1 MRINDVSICTPFCGE
16 SLALSIASNSI
27 SLTLVDNNGEQVPSQ
42 VMSQNHESLEN
53 LLQEDRRFAPSAD
66 FAAAANAQ
74 PEIYDRAEK
83 DRLAFWELQASDL
96 EWSQK
101 WDSVLDWQPP
111 YAKWF
116 IGGKLNASVNA
127 LDRHVAQ
134 GRGDRVAFYFEGEP
148 GDTRT
153 ITYAQ
158 LLIEVKKTA
167 NALIEI
173 GITAGDR
180 VAIYMPMIPEAAI
193 AMLACAR
200 IGAPHSVVFGGF
212 SADALI
218 SRINDADAKLVITAD
233 GGYRKGAAFAL
244 KPTVDEALSKPN
256 NVAKVLVV
264 KRTGQET
271 AWNSGKD
278 VWWHEI
284 VDRQSAEHVAQAFD
298 AEHPLFILYTS
309 GTTAKPKGI
318 FHTTGGYLTQAAYTH
333 KAVFDLKPETDVYW
347 CTADIG
353 WITGHSYVVYGPLIN
368 GATQVMYEGTPD
380 TPHKG
385 RIFELVAKY
394 KVSILYTAPTLIRT
408 WMKWGDEFPK
418 AHDLSSLRL
427 LGSVGEP
434 INPEAWMWYRE
445 VIGANRCP
453 IVDTWWQTETGGI
466 MISPLPGVTA
476 TKPGSAMGP
485 IPGISAKVVDDKA
498 KEVGLGHGG
507 FLILDKPWPG
517 MLRGVWGEDERYKE
531 TYWSRFNGIYFAG
544 DGAKIDE
551 DGALWLLGRVDDVM
565 NISGHRIST
574 TEVESA
580 LVSHPEVA
588 EAAVVGAAD
597 EMTGQGIVAF
607 VILRGGV
614 KHGESEALIQTLRAH
629 VAKEIGAI
637 AKPRQIVVVNEL
649 PKTRSGKIMRR
660 LLKDVAENRA
670 VGDSTTLADPNVMK
684 LISEGLNTSKDED

>member
-1 MRINDVSICTPFCGE
+1 LWDTP
-16 SLALSIASNSI
+16 
-27 SLTLVDNNGEQVPSQ
+27 
-42 VMSQNHESLEN
+42 
-53 LLQEDRRFAPSAD
+53 
-66 FAAAANAQ
+66 
-74 PEIYDRAEK
+74 
-83 DRLAFWELQASDL
+83 
-96 EWSQK
+96 WSE
-101 WDSVLDWQPP
+101 VLDWQSP

-116 IGGKLNASVNA
+116 VGGKLNASVNA
-127 LDRHVAQ
+127 LDRHVNE
-134 GRGDRVAFYFEGEP
+134 GRGSRVAFHFEGEP

-153 ITYAQ
+153 ITYSD
-158 LLIEVKKTA
+158 LLVEVKKTA
-167 NALIEI
+167 NALTEL
-173 GITAGDR
+173 GIKAGDR

-244 KPTVDEALSKPN
+244 KPTVDEALSKLN
-256 NVAKVLVV
+256 NVEKVLVV

-271 AWNSGKD
+271 AFDSSKD

-333 KAVFDLKPETDVYW
+333 KMVFDLKAETDVYW

-445 VIGANRCP
+445 VIGGNRCP

-485 IPGISAKVVDDKA
+485 IPGISAKVVDENA
-498 KEVGLGHGG
+498 VEVGLGHGG

-551 DGALWLLGRVDDVM
+551 EGALWLLGRVDDVM

-597 EMTGQGIVAF
+597 AMTGQGIVAF

-614 KHGESEALIQTLRAH
+614 KHGDSEKLIQDLRAH

-660 LLKDVAENRA
+660 LLKDVAEHRA

-684 LISEGLNTSKDED
+684 LISEGLNSSKDED